1 MLIVFSPIFLNDT
14 KINFIY
20 HFVALFKQ
28 VIIVLKISYEIT
40 LKCKQRNLQFDIEN
54 QTILTMV
61 LQPKFDVSV
70 KFLVCS

>member
-1 MLIVFSPIFLNDT
+1 MLIVFSPIFLKDT

-20 HFVALFKQ
+20 HFVALFMQ
-28 VIIVLKISYEIT
+28 VIIVLKISYGIT

-54 QTILTMV
+54 QTILKMV

>member
-14 KINFIY
+14 KTTFIY

-54 QTILTMV
+54 QTILKMV